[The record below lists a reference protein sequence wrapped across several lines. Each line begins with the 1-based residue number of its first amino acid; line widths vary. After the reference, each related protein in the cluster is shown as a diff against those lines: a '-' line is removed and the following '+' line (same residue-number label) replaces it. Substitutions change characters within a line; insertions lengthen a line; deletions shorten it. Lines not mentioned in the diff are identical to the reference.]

1 LLLYGYK
8 IIINLTFHLHKIIY
22 LLKQFKVI
30 LHNIVY
36 NTMSTEQTTQST
48 SISNIVALFET
59 INDTITLFKMQLN
72 SLQQQVKT
80 LEKSVN
86 KELKGVKKVSDK
98 AAAQKPKTP
107 RAPSGFAK
115 PTKVTKELCDF
126 MNRPEGTEIARTEVT
141 KILSEYIK
149 TNKLQEQS
157 ENSKNKIVPDD
168 KLRSLLGI
176 TSEESVNLT
185 FFNIQKY
192 MNKHFISSK
201 SQTQNQVTVE
211 NA

>member
-1 LLLYGYK
+1 
-8 IIINLTFHLHKIIY
+8 
-22 LLKQFKVI
+22 
-30 LHNIVY
+30 
-36 NTMSTEQTTQST
+36 MSQEQTQST
-48 SISNIVALFET
+48 SISNIVNSVNT

-80 LEKSVN
+80 LEKGVN
-86 KELKGVKKVSDK
+86 KELKGIKKVAEKADK
-98 AAAQKPKTP
+98 ASPKKP

-126 MNRPEGTEIARTEVT
+126 MNRPEGSEIARTEVT

-149 TNKLQEQS
+149 TNKLQEQN

-176 TSEESVNLT
+176 STEESSNLT

-201 SQTQNQVTVE
+201 NPTKNQVDEPVE

>member
-1 LLLYGYK
+1 
-8 IIINLTFHLHKIIY
+8 
-22 LLKQFKVI
+22 
-30 LHNIVY
+30 
-36 NTMSTEQTTQST
+36 MSQEQTTTT
-48 SISNIVALFET
+48 SQNISNIATSFTT
-59 INDTITLFKMQLN
+59 INDSITLFKMQLN
-72 SLQQQVKT
+72 SLQQQLKN

-86 KELKGVKKVSDK
+86 KELKAVKKVSEK
-98 AAAQKPKTP
+98 AEKPKKP

-157 ENSKNKIVPDD
+157 LNAKNKIVPDD

-176 TSEESVNLT
+176 STEESTNLT

-201 SQTQNQVTVE
+201 NQDQNQAQGSE
-211 NA
+211 MSE